1 MNADP
6 APVPVLDPIQ
16 ARVLGCLVE
25 KEATTPDAYPLTVN
39 AAQVAA
45 NQKTA
50 REPVMALEMGEVH
63 RALRQLEGLGLVRQ
77 QFSSRAERYE
87 HRLESALG
95 LTRQQVVLL
104 ALLCLR
110 GPQTVHEL
118 FARSERWLRFN
129 DAEEVRH
136 ALERLGQRGLAAQLP
151 RASGQREE
159 RHAHGLCGPV
169 DTSAP
174 ARTGTAEGQ
183 AVMAEAAAPELE
195 ARVATLE
202 AQVAEL
208 QAQLSHLRAALGDN
222 SAGA

>member
-1 MNADP
+1 MNADDLP
-6 APVPVLDPIQ
+6 QIPILDPAQ

-25 KEATTPDAYPLTVN
+25 KEATTPDTYPLTVN
-39 AAQVAA
+39 AAQGAA

-50 REPVMALEMGEVH
+50 REPVMALETGEVH

-87 HRLESALG
+87 HRLEAALG

-110 GPQTVHEL
+110 GPQTAHEL
-118 FARSERWLRFN
+118 FARSERMLRFN
-129 DAEEVRH
+129 DADEVRH
-136 ALERLGQRGLAAQLP
+136 VLERLAQRELVAALP

-159 RHAHGLCGPV
+159 RYAHGLCGPV
-169 DTSAP
+169 DTTAVP
-174 ARTGTAEGQ
+174 ATSNTA
-183 AVMAEAAAPELE
+183 ASPPSSDLA

-202 AQVAEL
+202 AQMAEL
-208 QAQLSHLRAALGDN
+208 QARLDALDA
-222 SAGA
+222 AGAGNG

>member
-1 MNADP
+1 MP
-6 APVPVLDPIQ
+6 QIPVLDPAQ

-25 KEATTPDAYPLTVN
+25 KEATTPDTYPLTVN

-50 REPVMALEMGEVH
+50 REPVMALETGEVH

-87 HRLESALG
+87 HRLETALG

-118 FARSERWLRFN
+118 FARSERMLRFN
-129 DAEEVRH
+129 DAEEIRH
-136 ALERLGQRGLAAQLP
+136 VLERLAQRDLVVALP

-159 RHAHGLCGPV
+159 RYAHGLCGPV
-169 DTSAP
+169 DT
-174 ARTGTAEGQ
+174 TAV
-183 AVMAEAAAPELE
+183 AAASLAAAPSISSDLA
-195 ARVATLE
+195 ARVAVLE
-202 AQVAEL
+202 SQVAEL
-208 QAQLSHLRAALGDN
+208 QARLDALD
-222 SAGA
+222 AGRD

>member
-1 MNADP
+1 MNAADLP
-6 APVPVLDPIQ
+6 QIPVLDPAQ

-25 KEATTPDAYPLTVN
+25 KEATTPDTYPLTVN

-50 REPVMALEMGEVH
+50 REPVMALETGEVH

-87 HRLESALG
+87 HRLEAALG

-110 GPQTVHEL
+110 GPQTAHEL
-118 FARSERWLRFN
+118 FARSERMLRFN
-129 DAEEVRH
+129 DAEEIRH
-136 ALERLGQRGLAAQLP
+136 VLERLAQRELVAALP

-159 RHAHGLCGPV
+159 RYAHGLCGPV
-169 DTSAP
+169 DT
-174 ARTGTAEGQ
+174 TAV
-183 AVMAEAAAPELE
+183 AASSAAAPSTSSAASDLA
-195 ARVATLE
+195 ARVAILE
-202 AQVAEL
+202 SQMAEL
-208 QAQLSHLRAALGDN
+208 QARLDAID
-222 SAGA
+222 AGRD

>member
-1 MNADP
+1 MNAPDLP
-6 APVPVLDPIQ
+6 PIPVLDPAQ

-25 KEATTPDAYPLTVN
+25 KEATTPDTYPLTVN

-50 REPVMALEMGEVH
+50 REPVMALETGEVH

-87 HRLESALG
+87 HRLEAALG

-118 FARSERWLRFN
+118 FARSERMLRFN
-129 DAEEVRH
+129 DAEEIRH
-136 ALERLGQRGLAAQLP
+136 VLERLAQRDLVAALP

-159 RHAHGLCGPV
+159 RYAHGLCGPV
-169 DTSAP
+169 DTTAVAAPSA
-174 ARTGTAEGQ
+174 
-183 AVMAEAAAPELE
+183 AAAPSASSDLA
-195 ARVATLE
+195 ARVSILE
-202 AQVAEL
+202 SQVAEL
-208 QAQLSHLRAALGDN
+208 QARLDALD
-222 SAGA
+222 AGRD